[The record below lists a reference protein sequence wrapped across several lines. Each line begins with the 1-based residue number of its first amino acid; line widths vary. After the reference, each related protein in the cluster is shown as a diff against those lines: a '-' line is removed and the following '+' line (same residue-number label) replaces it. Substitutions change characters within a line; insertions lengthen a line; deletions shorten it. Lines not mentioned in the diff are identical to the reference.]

1 MDGARQAASV
11 LALGASVLALATA
24 CAALDSA
31 RGKPFGGEDEILYGP
46 EAKPATVHCEQSDAL
61 DELEDYDH
69 VWACEVV
76 FKDGSGRITNC
87 WARRK
92 STESTFFSFNR
103 TCAEWAVELRASA

>member
-1 MDGARQAASV
+1 M
-11 LALGASVLALATA
+11 LALGASVLVLATA
-24 CAALDSA
+24 CADLDSA

-46 EAKPATVHCEQSDAL
+46 EANG
-61 DELEDYDH
+61 DEARVLG
-69 VWACEVV
+69 VMEVV